1 MKNIDIVVMGKTGAG
16 KSTLINAVLDKE
28 EAPTGVGAAVTKE
41 NKVYTRQLILP
52 AWEDNDLKYQ
62 PCEINLYDTVGL
74 EIDQAIT
81 DKTLAEVRAHI
92 DIIQRSSAKD
102 DISVVWFCVNS
113 SGKRFEDYELA
124 LIRKMSLDY
133 EIPFVITLT
142 QCDPNTTSDLERE
155 IRQHLPDVALAKV
168 LAKERKY
175 RNGITVPAFGVKE
188 LLFDTVK
195 GYKDLKVTVLQSKL
209 DGLQASE
216 NAAKIERLKQIE
228 RDGNKCI
235 NNYSDA
241 ASKVAIFPIGCIP
254 AIHGMCIKMIADI
267 SNIAGISLGMD
278 GAEELF
284 TNVIVGL
291 IVTPFM
297 AVPLLSIPVA
307 EGYIESVGED
317 YLSSLMSVLRRSSSA
332 ELENTE
338 LLKERLREELK
349 KYKS

>member
-1 MKNIDIVVMGKTGAG
+1 
-16 KSTLINAVLDKE
+16 
-28 EAPTGVGAAVTKE
+28 
-41 NKVYTRQLILP
+41 
-52 AWEDNDLKYQ
+52 
-62 PCEINLYDTVGL
+62 
-74 EIDQAIT
+74 
-81 DKTLAEVRAHI
+81 
-92 DIIQRSSAKD
+92 
-102 DISVVWFCVNS
+102 
-113 SGKRFEDYELA
+113 
-124 LIRKMSLDY
+124 MSLDY

-216 NAAKIERLKQIE
+216 NAAKIGRLKQIE
-228 RDGNKCI
+228 RDGKKCI

-241 ASKVAIFPIGCIP
+241 ASKVAILPIGCIP

-338 LLKERLREELK
+338 LLKKRLREELK

>member
-16 KSTLINAVLDKE
+16 KSTLINAVLGKE
-28 EAPTGVGAAVTKE
+28 EAPTGVGAAVTTE
-41 NKVYTRQLILP
+41 NKVYTRQFVLP
-52 AWEDNDLKYQ
+52 GWEDDDLEYQ
-62 PCEINLYDTVGL
+62 PCELNLYDTVGL

-92 DIIQRSSAKD
+92 DIIQRSSKSD

-113 SGKRFEDYELA
+113 TGKRFEDYELT

-133 EIPFVITLT
+133 EIPFIIVLT
-142 QCDPNTTSDLERE
+142 QCNQDEVGDIERE
-155 IRQHLPDVALAKV
+155 IGCRLPEVSLKKV
-168 LAKERKY
+168 LAKERRY

-188 LLFDTVK
+188 LLSDTIEN
-195 GYKDLKVTVLQSKL
+195 YKDLKVTVLQSKL
-209 DGLQASE
+209 DDLQASE
-216 NAAKIERLKQIE
+216 NTKKAKRLKQIE
-228 RDGNKCI
+228 RDGTKCI

-241 ASKVAIFPIGCIP
+241 ACKVAILPVGCIP

-267 SNIAGISLGMD
+267 SNIAGVSLGMD

-284 TNVIVGL
+284 SNVILGL
-291 IVTPFM
+291 IATPFM

-307 EGYIESVGED
+307 EAYIESVGED
-317 YLSSLMSVLRRSSSA
+317 YLSSLMSVLRRSSEA

-349 KYKS
+349 KYKN